1 MLRPMALC
9 RLQRQR
15 PWLRV
20 GCALAPRVLHREG
33 EGAPAKIQVARPFV
47 FKLRAPFLPNSMRAL
62 AVLCAVLA
70 LAALHAEAK
79 PRVYAVL
86 MSCSG

>member
-1 MLRPMALC
+1 
-9 RLQRQR
+9 
-15 PWLRV
+15 
-20 GCALAPRVLHREG
+20 
-33 EGAPAKIQVARPFV
+33 V